1 MPPLNQ
7 GRIQGLDSGGGA
19 KASGAS
25 EGNGGSGGNPPEN
38 FFNFRWSNINV
49 QQFLSNLIRDLN
61 FLPVT

>member
-1 MPPLNQ
+1 MQ

-19 KASGAS
+19 KAS
-25 EGNGGSGGNPPEN
+25 ECNGGSEGNPPEKI
-38 FFNFRWSNINV
+38 FNFRWSNITV